1 MLIGERINP
10 TGKPRMKQALR
21 DGDYDL
27 ILREG
32 ILQQEQGVDALDVNA
47 GLPEL
52 DEPAVLTA
60 LTEQLQAMTD
70 LPLQL
75 DSADPEALARA
86 LRVYNGK
93 AIINS
98 VSGKESSMAA
108 VFPLAAHY
116 GGVVVALTLDESGIP
131 EDVEGRLAIARR
143 ILARGAE
150 YGLKPHDFLFDPLTL
165 TVSSGSGNGRVT
177 LECVR
182 LLHEELGVCTS
193 LGVSNVSFGLPAR
206 VYLNANFFALAL
218 GAGLSAAIL
227 NPHAPG
233 MLEAARACTALLGA
247 DENCAAYIKAYG
259 GASAAP
265 ASAPAQQQM
274 SLYDA
279 VLKGLRQV
287 AQEAAER
294 DLQQKEPLAVIEE
307 SMIPAL
313 NAAGDRFEAGTLFLP
328 QLLMCA
334 EAAKAAFSVIR
345 ARMGDG
351 AGAARGTVVVATVQ
365 GDVHDIGKNIV
376 KALLEN
382 YQFRVVDLGKDVPPE
397 AIVEAAVAHK
407 ARLVGLSALMT
418 TTVPSM
424 KRTIEA
430 LRKAAPSCLV
440 MCGGAVLT
448 EEYARDIGADFYV
461 RDAMESVRR
470 ACEVYPE

>member
-1 MLIGERINP
+1 
-10 TGKPRMKQALR
+10 
-21 DGDYDL
+21 
-27 ILREG
+27 
-32 ILQQEQGVDALDVNA
+32 
-47 GLPEL
+47 
-52 DEPAVLTA
+52 
-60 LTEQLQAMTD
+60 MTD

-98 VSGKESSMAA
+98 VNGKESSMSA
-108 VFPLAAHY
+108 VFPLAARY
-116 GGVVVALTLDESGIP
+116 GGVVVALTLDEHGIP
-131 EDVEGRLAIARR
+131 KDAEGRIAIARR

-165 TVSSGSGNGRVT
+165 TISSGSENARVT

-182 LLHEELGVCTS
+182 RLHDELGVCTS

-206 VYLNANFFALAL
+206 GYLNANFFALAL

-233 MLEAARACTALLGA
+233 MMEAARACTALLGA
-247 DENCAAYIKAYG
+247 DKTCAAYIEAYG
-259 GASAAP
+259 GTAAAP
-265 ASAPAQQQM
+265 GPASAQQQM

-279 VLKGLRQV
+279 VLKGLRQP
-287 AQEAAER
+287 AQEATER
-294 DLQQKEPLAVIEE
+294 ALQQKEPLAVIEE
-307 SMIPAL
+307 SMVPAL
-313 NAAGDRFEAGTLFLP
+313 NAAGERFEAGTLFLP

-334 EAAKAAFSVIR
+334 EAAKAAFSIIR
-345 ARMGDG
+345 TRMGDAAG
-351 AGAARGTVVVATVQ
+351 AGRGTVVVATVQ

-382 YQFRVVDLGKDVPPE
+382 YQFRVIDLGKDVPPE
-397 AIVEAAVAHK
+397 AVVEAAITHG

-424 KRTIEA
+424 RRTIAA
-430 LRKAAPSCLV
+430 LRESAPGCLV

-448 EEYARDIGADFYV
+448 EEYAHDIGADFYV

-470 ACEVYPE
+470 ACEVYPGA

>member
-1 MLIGERINP
+1 M
-10 TGKPRMKQALR
+10 
-21 DGDYDL
+21 
-27 ILREG
+27 
-32 ILQQEQGVDALDVNA
+32 LDVNA

-60 LTEQLQAMTD
+60 LTEQLQAVTD

-98 VSGKESSMAA
+98 VNGKESSMSA
-108 VFPLAAHY
+108 VFPLAARY
-116 GGVVVALTLDESGIP
+116 GGVVVALTLDEHGIP
-131 EDVEGRLAIARR
+131 EDAEGRIAIARR

-165 TVSSGSGNGRVT
+165 TISSGSENARVT

-182 LLHEELGVCTS
+182 RLHDELGVCTS

-206 VYLNANFFALAL
+206 GYLNANFFALAL

-233 MLEAARACTALLGA
+233 MMEAARACTALLGA
-247 DENCAAYIKAYG
+247 DKTCAAYIEAYG
-259 GASAAP
+259 GTAAAP
-265 ASAPAQQQM
+265 DPASAQQQM

-279 VLKGLRQV
+279 VLKGLRQP
-287 AQEAAER
+287 AQEATER
-294 DLQQKEPLAVIEE
+294 ALQQKEPLAVIEE
-307 SMIPAL
+307 SMVPAL
-313 NAAGDRFEAGTLFLP
+313 NAAGERFEAGTLFLP

-334 EAAKAAFSVIR
+334 EAAKAAFSIIR
-345 ARMGDG
+345 TRMGDAAG
-351 AGAARGTVVVATVQ
+351 AGRGTVVVATVQ

-382 YQFRVVDLGKDVPPE
+382 YQFRVIDLGKDVPPE
-397 AIVEAAVAHK
+397 AVVEAAITHG

-424 KRTIEA
+424 RRTIAA
-430 LRKAAPSCLV
+430 LRESAPGCLV

-448 EEYARDIGADFYV
+448 EEYAHDIGADFYV

-470 ACEVYPE
+470 ACEVYPGA